1 MNLSKIEQEAL
12 ADLVAKNI
20 SDRKKLANELG
31 TSTNT
36 KFWEELLRKLNGDN
50 K

>member
-1 MNLSKIEQEAL
+1 MNLTKIEIWAL

-20 SDRKKLANELG
+20 SDRKKLAAELG
-31 TSTNT
+31 TTTNT
-36 KFWEELLRKLNGDN
+36 KFWEEILRKLGGQ

>member
-20 SDRKKLANELG
+20 SDRQKLAAELG
-31 TSTNT
+31 TTTNT
-36 KFWEELLRKLNGDN
+36 KFCEELLRKLNGDN

>member
-1 MNLSKIEQEAL
+1 MNLTKIEIWAL

-20 SDRKKLANELG
+20 SDRQKLAAELG
-31 TSTNT
+31 TTNNT
-36 KFWEELLRKLNGDN
+36 KFWEEILRKLNGDN